1 MVGIHSD
8 KLQAITF
15 CVCKGEGAKMEL
27 FDLKEK
33 IAIITGGNR
42 GIGFAIAGG
51 LAKAGAAVII
61 ANRNADAGQK
71 AALEIRNDGFNATS
85 IPADVSEKSSV
96 EHLVTRVLEDF
107 GRIDILVNSAGVID
121 RGPVED
127 FSEEQYDYIMNI
139 NLKGLFFCCQ
149 LVGKEMIKQ
158 GRGKIINISSNVSE
172 VIQAGRVVYAA
183 SKAGVS
189 HLTRGLAL
197 EWAKHNINVN
207 AIGPGPTIT
216 ELNKQYFEDN
226 PADLKARI
234 DSIPMARVGD
244 PQDLVGAAILLAGD
258 ASSYI
263 TGQTLLVD
271 GGSTIW

>member
-1 MVGIHSD
+1 
-8 KLQAITF
+8 
-15 CVCKGEGAKMEL
+15 MEL
-27 FDLKEK
+27 FDLNEK
-33 IAIITGGNR
+33 IAIVTGGNR

-51 LAKAGAAVII
+51 LAKAGASVVI
-61 ANRNADAGQK
+61 ANRNAEAGNK
-71 AALEIRNDGFNATS
+71 AADSIKRDGFKATS
-85 IPADVSEKSSV
+85 VPVDVSLKSSV
-96 EHLVTRVLEDF
+96 ENLVTKVLEDF
-107 GRIDILVNSAGVID
+107 KHIDILVNSAGVID
-121 RGPVED
+121 RGPVEN
-127 FSEEQYDYIMNI
+127 FTEEQFDYILDI

-158 GRGKIINISSNVSE
+158 GKGKIINISSNVSE

-197 EWAKHNINVN
+197 EWAKYNINVN

-216 ELNKQYFEDN
+216 ELNKKYFEEN
-226 PADLKARI
+226 PDDLQERI
-234 DSIPMARVGD
+234 DSIPMARVGAPPD
-244 PQDLVGAAILLAGD
+244 HVGAAIFLASD
-258 ASSYI
+258 ASNYV

>member
-1 MVGIHSD
+1 MG
-8 KLQAITF
+8 
-15 CVCKGEGAKMEL
+15 L

-33 IAIITGGNR
+33 VAIVTGGNS

-51 LAKAGAAVII
+51 LAGAGAAVVV
-61 ANRNADAGQK
+61 ANRNAEAGQK
-71 AALEIRNDGFNATS
+71 AADAIRGEGFTATS
-85 IPADVSEKSSV
+85 VPTDVSEKSSV
-96 EHLVTRVLEDF
+96 TNLVATVMQDF
-107 GRIDILVNSAGVID
+107 KRIDILVNSAGVID

-127 FSEEQYDYIMNI
+127 FTEEQYDYIMDI

-149 LVGKEMIKQ
+149 LIGKEMIKR
-158 GRGKIINISSNVSE
+158 GRGKIVNISSNVSE

-197 EWAKHNINVN
+197 EWAKYNINVN

-216 ELNKQYFEDN
+216 ELNKTYFEEN
-226 PADLKARI
+226 PADLQERI

-244 PQDLVGAAILLAGD
+244 PMDLVGAAIFLSSE
-258 ASSYI
+258 ASNYV

-271 GGSTIW
+271 GGSTLW

>member
-1 MVGIHSD
+1 
-8 KLQAITF
+8 
-15 CVCKGEGAKMEL
+15 MEL

-33 IAIITGGNR
+33 IAIVTGGNR
-42 GIGFAIAGG
+42 GIGFAVASG
-51 LAKAGAAVII
+51 LAKAGAAVVI

-71 AALEIRNDGFNATS
+71 AADVIRNNGSRATA
-85 IPADVSEKSSV
+85 IPTDVSSKSSV
-96 EHLVTRVLEDF
+96 QGLVDAVLQEF
-107 GRIDILVNSAGVID
+107 SRIDILVNSAGVID

-127 FSEEQYDYIMNI
+127 FSEKQYDYIMDI

-149 LVGKEMIKQ
+149 LVGKQMIKQ

-197 EWAKHNINVN
+197 EWARHHINVN

-216 ELNKQYFEDN
+216 ELNRKYFEDN
-226 PADLKARI
+226 PADLQERI

-244 PQDLVGAAILLAGD
+244 PQDLVGAAIFLASE
-258 ASSYI
+258 ASNYV

>member
-1 MVGIHSD
+1 
-8 KLQAITF
+8 
-15 CVCKGEGAKMEL
+15 MEL

-33 IAIITGGNR
+33 IAIVTGGNR
-42 GIGFAIAGG
+42 GIGFAVASG
-51 LAKAGAAVII
+51 LAKAGAAVVI

-71 AALEIRNDGFNATS
+71 AAEVIRHKGFRATA
-85 IPADVSEKSSV
+85 IPTDVSSKSSV
-96 EHLVTRVLEDF
+96 QSLVDAVLQEF
-107 GRIDILVNSAGVID
+107 SRIDILVNSAGVID

-127 FSEEQYDYIMNI
+127 FSEKQYDYIMDI

-149 LVGKEMIKQ
+149 LVGKQMIKQ

-197 EWAKHNINVN
+197 EWAGHHINVN

-216 ELNKQYFEDN
+216 ELNRKYFEDN
-226 PADLKARI
+226 PADLQERI
-234 DSIPMARVGD
+234 DSIPMARVGE
-244 PQDLVGAAILLAGD
+244 PQDLVGAAIFLASE
-258 ASSYI
+258 ASNYV

>member
-1 MVGIHSD
+1 MG
-8 KLQAITF
+8 
-15 CVCKGEGAKMEL
+15 L

-33 IAIITGGNR
+33 VAIVTGGNS

-51 LAKAGAAVII
+51 LAGAGAAVVV
-61 ANRNADAGQK
+61 ANRNAEAGQK
-71 AALEIRNDGFNATS
+71 AADAIRGEGFIATS
-85 IPADVSEKSSV
+85 VPTDVSEKSSV
-96 EHLVTRVLEDF
+96 TNLVATVMQDF
-107 GRIDILVNSAGVID
+107 KRIDILVNSAGVID

-127 FSEEQYDYIMNI
+127 FTEAQYDYIMDI

-149 LVGKEMIKQ
+149 LIGKEMIKQ
-158 GRGKIINISSNVSE
+158 GKGKIVNISSNVSE

-197 EWAKHNINVN
+197 EWAKYNINVN

-216 ELNKQYFEDN
+216 ELNKTYFEEN
-226 PADLKARI
+226 PADLQERI

-244 PQDLVGAAILLAGD
+244 PMDLVGAAIFLSSE
-258 ASSYI
+258 ASNYV

-271 GGSTIW
+271 GGSTLW

>member
-1 MVGIHSD
+1 
-8 KLQAITF
+8 
-15 CVCKGEGAKMEL
+15 MEL

-33 IAIITGGNR
+33 VAIVTGGNR
-42 GIGFAIAGG
+42 GIGFAVAGG
-51 LAKAGAAVII
+51 LAKAGAAVVI
-61 ANRNADAGQK
+61 ANRNAEAGQK
-71 AALEIRNDGFNATS
+71 AAHAIKNNGFMASSVPT
-85 IPADVSEKSSV
+85 DVSEKSSV
-96 EHLVTRVLEDF
+96 ANLVTRVMEDF
-107 GRIDILVNSAGVID
+107 GCIDILVNSAGVID

-127 FSEEQYDYIMNI
+127 FSEAQYDYIMDI

-149 LVGKEMIKQ
+149 LIGIEMIKQ

-216 ELNKQYFEDN
+216 ELNRKYFEDN
-226 PADLKARI
+226 PADLQERI

-244 PQDLVGAAILLAGD
+244 PQDLVGAAIFLAGD
-258 ASSYI
+258 ASNYV

-271 GGSTIW
+271 GGSTLW

>member
-1 MVGIHSD
+1 M
-8 KLQAITF
+8 K
-15 CVCKGEGAKMEL
+15 L
-27 FDLKEK
+27 FDLGGKV
-33 IAIITGGNR
+33 AIVTGGNR
-42 GIGFAIAGG
+42 GIGFAIAAG

-61 ANRNADAGQK
+61 ANRNPETGQQAADTILKEGFK
-71 AALEIRNDGFNATS
+71 AEAIST
-85 IPADVSEKSSV
+85 DVSQKSAVEK
-96 EHLVTRVLEDF
+96 LVTGVIGQF
-107 GRIDILVNSAGVID
+107 NRIDILINSAGVID

-127 FSEEQYDYIMNI
+127 FSEQQYDYIMDI

-149 LVGKEMIKQ
+149 LVGRAMIKQ

-183 SKAGVS
+183 SKAAVS
-189 HLTRGLAL
+189 HLTRGFAL

-216 ELNKQYFEDN
+216 ELNRKYFEDN
-226 PADLKARI
+226 PADLQQRI
-234 DSIPMARVGD
+234 DSIPMARLGD
-244 PQDLVGAAILLAGD
+244 PLDLVGAAIFLASD
-258 ASSYI
+258 ASSYV

>member
-1 MVGIHSD
+1 
-8 KLQAITF
+8 
-15 CVCKGEGAKMEL
+15 MEL

-33 IAIITGGNR
+33 IAIVTGGNR
-42 GIGFAIAGG
+42 GIGFAVAAG
-51 LAKAGAAVII
+51 LAKAGAAVVI
-61 ANRNADAGQK
+61 ANRDAEAGQK
-71 AALEIRNDGFNATS
+71 AALAIRNDGFSAAAVPT
-85 IPADVSEKSSV
+85 DVSQKRSV
-96 EHLVTRVLEDF
+96 VNLVARVLEDF

-127 FSEEQYDYIMNI
+127 FTEEQYDYIMDI

-158 GRGKIINISSNVSE
+158 GRGKIINISSNVSQ

-197 EWAKHNINVN
+197 EWAKYNINVN

-216 ELNKQYFEDN
+216 ELNRQYFEDN
-226 PADLKARI
+226 PADLKERI

-258 ASSYI
+258 GSNYI

>member
-1 MVGIHSD
+1 
-8 KLQAITF
+8 
-15 CVCKGEGAKMEL
+15 MEL
-27 FDLKEK
+27 FDLTDKT
-33 IAIITGGNR
+33 AIVTGGNR
-42 GIGFAIAGG
+42 GIGFAVAGG
-51 LAKAGAAVII
+51 LAKAGAAVVI

-71 AALEIRNDGFNATS
+71 AAEVIRHNGSRATG
-85 IPADVSEKSSV
+85 IPTDVSSKSSV
-96 EHLVTRVLEDF
+96 QSLVDAVLQEF
-107 GRIDILVNSAGVID
+107 SRIDILVNSAGVID

-127 FSEEQYDYIMNI
+127 FSEKQYDYIMDI

-149 LVGKEMIKQ
+149 LVGKQMIKQ
-158 GRGKIINISSNVSE
+158 GGGKIINISSNVSE

-197 EWAKHNINVN
+197 EWARHHINVN

-216 ELNKQYFEDN
+216 ELNRKYFEDN
-226 PADLKARI
+226 PADLQERI

-244 PQDLVGAAILLAGD
+244 PQDLVGAAIFLASE
-258 ASSYI
+258 ASNYV